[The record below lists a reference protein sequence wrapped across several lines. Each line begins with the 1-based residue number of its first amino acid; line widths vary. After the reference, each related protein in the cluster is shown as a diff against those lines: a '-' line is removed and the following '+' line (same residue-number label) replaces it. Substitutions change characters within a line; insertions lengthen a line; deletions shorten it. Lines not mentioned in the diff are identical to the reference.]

1 MFALTTKKTGSCP
14 YCVTSCEVR
23 AALAAPTVISPP
35 SFRRSKLKRPPWR
48 STMTDL
54 NSWLPADLEQRLLDP
69 TDGPAILEAYAVARR
84 RHDRD
89 ELHPLKQWRF
99 VVNWFDRLTGPP
111 ADPCCCC
118 SRSTDHR
125 IGNIAANQS
134 VTAITSLD
142 RHCTHA
148 KADGV
153 PGDPPPSNDL
163 CHEGH
168 WASVHAAWLL
178 SHRGSRDRCHRTGG
192 LHRRQPVLSMVS
204 QASIALCRSIRR
216 RVRGTG
222 GRGGTQV

>member
-1 MFALTTKKTGSCP
+1 
-14 YCVTSCEVR
+14 
-23 AALAAPTVISPP
+23 
-35 SFRRSKLKRPPWR
+35 
-48 STMTDL
+48 MTDL

-111 ADPCCCC
+111 ADPCCCS

-148 KADGV
+148 KADDV
-153 PGDPPPSNDL
+153 LGDPPPSNDL
-163 CHEGH
+163 CQEG
-168 WASVHAAWLL
+168 
-178 SHRGSRDRCHRTGG
+178 RGSRDRCHRTGG
-192 LHRRQPVLSMVS
+192 LHRRQPVLSIVS
-204 QASIALCRSIRR
+204 HASMALCLSIRR
-216 RVRGTG
+216 RVIGSG
-222 GRGGTQV
+222 GLGGTHR